1 MVYAYARK
9 EGKIRL
15 IHLNAH
21 DQNMG
26 TIVQWRTL
34 EFPGDVASATGVITN
49 HTDPQKLPKLIK
61 KALGEIGGNIL
72 EKDDKLALEFCSD
85 ADPGD
90 ATAVLMASKSY
101 VRMPVTVQNARTRAP
116 PWEDCYGIADINYTV
131 DTKKVEKGTFVPLSK
146 LTIPAQE
153 RLKLGINVVDVRAEG
168 AYSMILV
175 ERTGSA

>member
-15 IHLNAH
+15 VHLNAH
-21 DQNMG
+21 DQNLG
-26 TIVQWRTL
+26 VIAQWRTL
-34 EFPGDVASATGVITN
+34 EFPGVVNGSTGAITE

-72 EKDDKLALEFCSD
+72 EKDDKLALQFNSD

-90 ATAVLMASKSY
+90 ATAVIMATKSY
-101 VRMPVTVQNARTRAP
+101 GRVPVTLQNTRMRDQR
-116 PWEDCYGIADINYTV
+116 WEDCYGLADINYIV
-131 DTKKVEKGTFVPLSK
+131 DTKAVEKGNYVTLSK

-153 RLKLGINVVDVRAEG
+153 RLKLGIVVIDVRAEG
-168 AYSMILV
+168 AYSLILV
-175 ERTGSA
+175 ERTGTA